1 MITRISSCRKDYKC
15 DKCGAAI
22 VKGSS
27 YIRGEL
33 NFGPTFI
40 RCVSCGL
47 RPWEVTTSEYLRE
60 AGRILDTWEDDF
72 DYNAPEVAID
82 NIRADIESLLEETQ
96 ERLDSMPEG
105 LQEGSTGQLLQER
118 IGGLENAIDDLDS
131 IDIDQL
137 KSEAV
142 ELIFSDPEVDDDD
155 DYFPEYDAVAYE
167 GSAKYDQHIKDLL
180 IEELESNL
188 RDAVNDALQDN
199 IIYE

>member
-1 MITRISSCRKDYKC
+1 
-15 DKCGAAI
+15 
-22 VKGSS
+22 
-27 YIRGEL
+27 
-33 NFGPTFI
+33 
-40 RCVSCGL
+40 
-47 RPWEVTTSEYLRE
+47 
-60 AGRILDTWEDDF
+60 
-72 DYNAPEVAID
+72 
-82 NIRADIESLLEETQ
+82 
-96 ERLDSMPEG
+96 MPEG